1 MIGFDVASLDGLC
14 RSRLTD
20 PCPSASA
27 HGIMETGP
35 EVRREPERL
44 VPISHAVDVLVA
56 GGGPAGIAA
65 AVASAREGADTLL
78 VERYGYLGGMVTG
91 AHVVWV
97 LGMGDGFR
105 QIARGFAQD
114 VRDRLEPLGAV
125 KKPNVCGDYTVD
137 PEVFKW
143 QAFEMIE
150 ELGGTVLLHTMAC
163 DPIVEDNAVRGVFTE
178 SKAGRRAIRAKLV
191 IDASADGDIAFR
203 AGCGYD
209 NETHDVSL
217 VANVAGVDK
226 AREQAFAA
234 ESPERFKQI
243 RAETGRLNG
252 GAMVGQARYLKNI
265 DATEPQALTEAETV
279 LRRDM
284 FAALHHLRAHMP
296 GWENAMIRETLPQLG
311 VRQSRRIHT
320 EYIVTDTDLRE
331 SRHFDDS
338 VARLGAYLL
347 GYKLYDPNGLDYDVP
362 YRCMVPREID
372 GLLLAGRCVGSDYL
386 ANNTLRLIVPC
397 FATGQAAGIAAALA
411 ARQGV
416 APRNVPVRDLQDRL
430 VEQGAYLAAEG
441 QEPAPLPGH
450 SAPIQVTDS

>member
-1 MIGFDVASLDGLC
+1 M
-14 RSRLTD
+14 
-20 PCPSASA
+20 
-27 HGIMETGP
+27 
-35 EVRREPERL
+35 
-44 VPISHAVDVLVA
+44 VPISKAVEVLVV

-65 AVASAREGADTLL
+65 AVAAAREGANTLL

-105 QIARGFAQD
+105 QIARGIARD
-114 VRDRLEPLGAV
+114 IRDRLEPLGAV
-125 KKPNVCGDYTVD
+125 KKPNACGDYTVD

-143 QAFEMIE
+143 QAIEMLG
-150 ELGGTVLLHTMAC
+150 ELGATVLLHTMAC
-163 DPIVEDNAVRGVFTE
+163 DPIVEDGAVRGVFTE
-178 SKAGRRAIRAKLV
+178 SKAGRRAIRAKIV
-191 IDASADGDIAFR
+191 IDASADGDVAFR

-217 VANVAGVDK
+217 GANVDGVDK
-226 AREQAFAA
+226 AREKAFAE
-234 ESPERFKQI
+234 ESPDRFQQI
-243 RAETGRLNG
+243 RAEAIRLNG
-252 GAMVGQARYLKNI
+252 GAMVGRGRHLKNI
-265 DATEPQALTEAETV
+265 DVTDPSALTEAETV
-279 LRRDM
+279 LRRDL
-284 FAALHHLRAHMP
+284 FAALRHLRAHMP
-296 GWENAMIRETLPQLG
+296 GWEKAVIRETLPQLG

-320 EYIVTDTDLRE
+320 EYMVTDADLRA

-338 VARLGAYLL
+338 VARLGSYLL

-386 ANNTLRLIVPC
+386 ANNTLRLIAPC

-416 APRNVPVRDLQDRL
+416 APRNIPVRELQNRL
-430 VEQGAYLAAEG
+430 VGQGAYLAAAG
-441 QEPAPLPGH
+441 QELAPLP
-450 SAPIQVTDS
+450 SNTAPIEVTDS